1 MKNYINIGK
10 LVATHGVKGALV
22 LKHDLGKKTSFKG
35 LKAFFLEEMPG
46 SFLPYFPI
54 DVKIKNEQEVLIEFE
69 GILTKEKAAT
79 LVPKQVWLEESDFK
93 KYAAV
98 NAPISLLG
106 YMVYDK
112 GIAIGEV
119 LEVIE
124 QPHQVMCRIQY
135 LEHDDI
141 LIPIHEDSLL
151 KVDKKAKKLLLD
163 LPDGLIEAQI

>member
-22 LKHDLGKKTSFKG
+22 LKHNLGKKTSFKG

-46 SFLPYFPI
+46 SFLPYFP
-54 DVKIKNEQEVLIEFE
+54 VELKIKNEQEVHVEFE
-69 GILTKEKAAT
+69 GVVTKEKAAT
-79 LVPKQVWLEESDFK
+79 LVQKQIWLEESDFK

-106 YMVYDK
+106 YTVYDK
-112 GIAIGEV
+112 TEALGEV

-135 LEHDDI
+135 QDHDDI
-141 LIPIHEDSLL
+141 LIPINEGSLV